1 MTGTLSRPGNLQ
13 NVKKKNV
20 PEGGGVGVEE
30 GCADV

>member
-13 NVKKKNV
+13 NVKKKV
-20 PEGGGVGVEE
+20 HEGGGVGEGE